1 MIVLWYFCPE
11 IPNFLKEKKCLLK
24 VTAILPED
32 WMICKYYRAMHVTVT
47 SLTPTMT
54 DLKEQL
60 SNHWFNEWCQ
70 EWCNYP
76 EHSAPKLF
84 ERMTAILVTG
94 VLLESV
100 RARQSTLVFF
110 LQLWSSALSRDV
122 HLDTQYATLQ
132 GTQLYTLTTT
142 KPLVEFNF
150 IIFCLLLLVV
160 VSINNDASPA
170 NTKSHVDSWHFCLLD
185 VDKIQT
191 STSIIIL
198 SLSVHISVVDIIFF
212 LG

>member
-1 MIVLWYFCPE
+1 MVRNKDLTNYFLMIVLWYFCPE

-60 SNHWFNEWCQ
+60 SNHWSDEWCQ
-70 EWCNYP
+70 EWWNYP
-76 EHSAPKLF
+76 EYSAPKLF

-100 RARQSTLVFF
+100 RARQSTSEHAGLLPTALVICSQSWCTPRHTICYFARY
-110 LQLWSSALSRDV
+110 Q
-122 HLDTQYATLQ
+122 HQYNT
-132 GTQLYTLTTT
+132 
-142 KPLVEFNF
+142 F
-150 IIFCLLLLVV
+150 I
-160 VSINNDASPA
+160 
-170 NTKSHVDSWHFCLLD
+170 
-185 VDKIQT
+185 
-191 STSIIIL
+191 SIITNHT
-198 SLSVHISVVDIIFF
+198 VRW
-212 LG
+212 